1 MAPRAAWEAC
11 GCPRGEAGIQ
21 NIRARGMNAR
31 GEKAHESTL
40 QAIASERDNQPAADA
55 VLPATEP
62 IETTATAL
70 GVPQKGFRLSTTQLA
85 KERSI
90 MAANKAAY
98 DRAYVAATLEWQ
110 QMVLSGKCGRGDSC
124 SDAVATRFSNTLP
137 IGCKKITGRSLK
149 NAVAQDRCG
158 QPPAARGPKR
168 GLPSALVQAVAD
180 FATLKQAAGDEQQPR
195 QLARVAKA
203 TVLGTGYDA
212 LLSSP
217 NQVGYFLKRVREISY
232 ISVALR
238 EAVDDRRWQYL
249 TSSNLTVWFG
259 GYVDNLVDHKFIPE
273 CCRGMGYDPK
283 ADPITIAAEILARM
297 LNGDES
303 HQKLSNEGDKRGPRA
318 TVYVSDQLGRAGKRT
333 FTYQKHATVLHMVN
347 YNGEASSPHIMLA
360 TDAAAAKKGK
370 AGEGAAEAGIRINP
384 EWTFGVPRV
393 RGYFGHD
400 SVQTFEPSYVM
411 NEKGGMEGGGFEEF
425 MKMQIYPKYPNL
437 APDWEFAADGSVLK
451 GPVFAQFD
459 AGPDRYS
466 EISLSSRIDAYQ
478 RGLILFPGLPNGTA
492 ANQVCDDLF
501 GVYKTSSA
509 AVLDEIVTERIK
521 AAATDPSVKVRQEWL
536 LSRLALSPCLPSHA
550 SDCLVSGEVRF
561 LRSGTLYRREAAGSD
576 RAPSF

>member
-1 MAPRAAWEAC
+1 MDAREAWQAC
-11 GCPRGEAGIQ
+11 GCPKGESAIQ
-21 NIRARGMNAR
+21 NIRKRGMDARGKKCHEAAVHELALAR
-31 GEKAHESTL
+31 DK
-40 QAIASERDNQPAADA
+40 ERA

-62 IETTATAL
+62 MDMETTV
-70 GVPQKGFRLSTTQLA
+70 GVPAKGFRLSTSQLS
-85 KERSI
+85 KERNI
-90 MAANKAAY
+90 KAANKDAY

-110 QMVLSGKCGRGDSC
+110 EMVRSGKCGRGDSC
-124 SDAVATRFSNTLP
+124 SDQVAFRHTATLP
-137 IGCKKITGRSLK
+137 AGCKKITGRSLK
-149 NAVAQDRCG
+149 NAVAQGRCG

-168 GLPSALVQAVAD
+168 GLPEALVQAVAD
-180 FATLKQAAGDEQQPR
+180 YATLKQAAGDEQQPR

-203 TVLGTGYDA
+203 TVLGTGFDA

-259 GYVDNLVDHKFIPE
+259 GYVDALVDRRFLPE

-283 ADPITIAAEILARM
+283 ADPITIAAQILARM

-303 HQKLSNEGDKRGPRA
+303 HQKMSNEGDARGPRA
-318 TVYVSDQLGRAGKRT
+318 TVYVSDKLGRAGKRT
-333 FTYQKHATVLHMVN
+333 FTYQKHATVLHMVS
-347 YNGEASSPHIMLA
+347 YGGEASSPHIMLA

-370 AGEGAAEAGIRINP
+370 AGEGAAEANIRVNP

-393 RGYFGHD
+393 QGYFGHD
-400 SVQTFEPSYVM
+400 TLQTFEPSYVM
-411 NEKGGMEGGGFEEF
+411 NEKGGMEGGGFEQF
-425 MKMQIYPKYPNL
+425 MQMQIYPKYPNL
-437 APDWEFAADGSVLK
+437 APDWEFAADGTVLK

-466 EISLSSRIDAYQ
+466 EISLKSRIDAFQ

-521 AAATDPSVKVRQEWL
+521 EAATDPSVKVN
-536 LSRLALSPCLPSHA
+536 AVYPP
-550 SDCLVSGEVRF
+550 G
-561 LRSGTLYRREAAGSD
+561 
-576 RAPSF
+576 